1 MRDEGFFKE
10 GPQVNSPRA
19 DIWERY
25 AAKYKPRRPFNAAGA
40 STWLNWTQ
48 YPDHGPDESVLG
60 ELTGK
65 RVLELG
71 SGAGA
76 NLAHL
81 ATLGAI
87 CTGVDIAPSRAHAA
101 QQTWGHLGD
110 ITFAT
115 ADAVDFLATTTTTFD
130 VVYSIFGAVWFT
142 DPEILLP
149 LLRNR
154 MNDTGVIAF
163 SHPPATLHEARP
175 DQVVRQW
182 HLPPGRWTD
191 LLTASGFANAT
202 AEIIDAPVAG
212 QPATV
217 LVTAS
222 AT

>member
-1 MRDEGFFKE
+1 MSS
-10 GPQVNSPRA
+10 PQA
-19 DIWERY
+19 EIWERY

-60 ELTGK
+60 DLKGK

-87 CTGVDIAPSRAHAA
+87 CTGIDIAPSRAHAA

-115 ADAVDFLATTTTTFD
+115 ADAVDYLGTTTATFD

-142 DPEILLP
+142 DPEILFP
-149 LLRNR
+149 LVHKR
-154 MNDTGVIAF
+154 MSGGGIFAF
-163 SHPPATLHEARP
+163 SHPPAIPQEDRP

-182 HLPPGRWTD
+182 HLPADRWTD
-191 LLTASGFANAT
+191 VLAAAGFASAT
-202 AEIIDAPVAG
+202 AEIIDAPVVG
-212 QPATV
+212 KPATV
-217 LVTAS
+217 LVS
-222 AT
+222 AFTT